1 MRKNI
6 IFGFGLLWLYSLAFA
21 QSGATAQQKIEAHSR
36 RAHAYLEQKRPDLAI
51 PEFQAIL
58 SLDPNNADAQGNLGV
73 LLFFRGDYAAAA
85 PHLRSAVHLQPGLW
99 KIQALLG
106 LAEARVNDAA
116 NSRADLEAAFPHLD
130 ESKFKN
136 EVGRVLIDEDTAS
149 GDLEK
154 AAAVVSSLL
163 AIQPTDPA
171 LLYMSYRINSDL
183 AGKAMI
189 TLALAAPHSAEMHQ
203 VMAREL
209 ARHGEETAAIANY
222 REAIQIDPRLP
233 GLHTE
238 LGDLLFNSQEENNRQ
253 AAEAEFKAA
262 LAVNPDDGRAELMLG
277 EIAAR
282 RGDLQAAYEHEM
294 RAAALQPNSSDACTE
309 LAKTL
314 LLMNDRAKAQQWLE
328 RAIQLDPT
336 DYVAHYRLN
345 TLYRQQG
352 NIQAANHELE
362 EYKKYK
368 DMKEKLR
375 KIFHDMRVETGD
387 NQQKEADLPE

>member
-1 MRKNI
+1 
-6 IFGFGLLWLYSLAFA
+6 
-21 QSGATAQQKIEAHSR
+21 
-36 RAHAYLEQKRPDLAI
+36 
-51 PEFQAIL
+51 
-58 SLDPNNADAQGNLGV
+58 
-73 LLFFRGDYAAAA
+73 
-85 PHLRSAVHLQPGLW
+85 
-99 KIQALLG
+99 
-106 LAEARVNDAA
+106 
-116 NSRADLEAAFPHLD
+116 
-130 ESKFKN
+130 
-136 EVGRVLIDEDTAS
+136 
-149 GDLEK
+149 
-154 AAAVVSSLL
+154 
-163 AIQPTDPA
+163 
-171 LLYMSYRINSDL
+171 
-183 AGKAMI
+183 MI

-282 RGDLQAAYEHEM
+282 RGDLQAAYEHEV